1 MDSGTKCEESTVDAE
16 ITTWADG
23 FGIWHA
29 SVPLTDNPEADADTA
44 RQAIIAELTP
54 REGPGFAPARVQVT
68 REMVTNHG
76 TAKYREVTEGTEE
89 VTEGTEES

>member
-1 MDSGTKCEESTVDAE
+1 M
-16 ITTWADG
+16 
-23 FGIWHA
+23 
-29 SVPLTDNPEADADTA
+29 A

-76 TAKYREVTEGTEE
+76 TAKYREVTEGTD
-89 VTEGTEES
+89 ES